1 MKTFAFASLFTL
13 SLLAGCS
20 KGSPAAADHD
30 HEHEHGPNGGHVV
43 ELTGGAGH
51 MEVIHKKGVGEMELI
66 FTKEDEKTPL
76 LIAAPLVFKVE
87 QGKEW
92 LEIAAAAVNPAEGKA
107 ATYRAAH
114 EAFKQDHVHGR
125 VTFVIDGVT
134 HNPELPEGH

>member
-1 MKTFAFASLFTL
+1 MKTSSVVALLTL
-13 SLLAGCS
+13 SLFAGCTRS
-20 KGSPAAADHD
+20 APADHD

-51 MEVIHKKGVGEMELI
+51 MELIHKKGVGEMELI
-66 FTKEDEKTPL
+66 FTKQDEKTPL
-76 LIAAPLVFKVE
+76 LIAAPLVLKVE

-92 LEIAAAAVNPAEGKA
+92 VEIPATAVNPTDGKA

-114 EAFKQDHVHGR
+114 ESFKQDHVHGR
-125 VTFVIDGVT
+125 ATFVIDGVT